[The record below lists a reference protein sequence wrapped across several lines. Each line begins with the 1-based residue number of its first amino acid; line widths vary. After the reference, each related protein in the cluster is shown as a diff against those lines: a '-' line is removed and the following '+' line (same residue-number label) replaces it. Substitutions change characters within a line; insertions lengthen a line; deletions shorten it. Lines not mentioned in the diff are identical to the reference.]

1 MGLIPG
7 LERSPGGGHGNP
19 SSILAWKIPWTEEP
33 GRLWSI
39 GSQRAGHNCS
49 NLACMY
55 IHQRLQALGTNGHP
69 SGAHSPS
76 TEAQM
81 MGAGA
86 SIYQPG
92 GTVPSLSPTKQTLAM
107 RSRKFGADRCRVSL
121 VLMAC
126 LQMDFRMP
134 ILDEKYVP
142 EYSNKETYEYVTHTH
157 RQCSLQINGLR
168 LQSVVLYQASYTIC
182 VICLTQHKGNKL

>member
-33 GRLWSI
+33 GRLWPI
-39 GSQRAGHNCS
+39 GSQRTGHNCG
-49 NLACMY
+49 NLACLHT
-55 IHQRLQALGTNGHP
+55 HQRLQALSTNGHP

-107 RSRKFGADRCRVSL
+107 RSRKFGADCCRVSL
-121 VLMAC
+121 VLMASQVGLVFILLNTC
-126 LQMDFRMP
+126 LHRYQFESL
-134 ILDEKYVP
+134 II
-142 EYSNKETYEYVTHTH
+142 YSF
-157 RQCSLQINGLR
+157 
-168 LQSVVLYQASYTIC
+168 
-182 VICLTQHKGNKL
+182 ICLDLYLVTVKRPE